1 MKITLR
7 AARVNVGLDQ
17 SDVARE
23 LGVNIATV
31 SSWETGKTRPSLNN
45 FKRLCQLYGW
55 PEQDVVLEY
64 RAGE

>member
-7 AARVNVGLDQ
+7 AARVNAGLDQ

-31 SSWETGKTRPSLNN
+31 SSWETGKTNPSLENL
-45 FKRLCQLYGW
+45 KKMCELYKISV
-55 PEQDVVLEY
+55 EFIKL
-64 RAGE
+64 